1 MSEIVKEFVLR
12 ELRRAPVQLDTLY
25 IVAGITAREREI
37 GQVTKIFS
45 YILIP

>member
-25 IVAGITAREREI
+25 IVAGITAGKGKLVKLLKYSVI
-37 GQVTKIFS
+37 S
-45 YILIP
+45 